1 MERAPGMSQPRRFP
15 PSPERYPF
23 FYGWVVVAVGT
34 LGVISSIPGQTM
46 GVSVFTPKLMEALR
60 LSSTQLSIAYGLGT
74 VTSGLFL
81 VRAGRLVDRFGV
93 RRAMVV
99 VSMCSALA
107 LLFLSWSGI
116 VAEGVS
122 SFLGEASHTTV
133 AMIVITLAFF
143 LLRFLGQGLSALVP
157 RVMIGKWFH
166 HRRGLAVGVS
176 GIFVSFGFGYS
187 PVFLNTLV
195 HAYGWRG
202 AYGLLAL
209 LVGVGMGFVAWAFYR
224 EQPEDFGLVKDGA
237 VPKSEEEHSGHHAV
251 RDFTVEEARRS
262 YEFWVY
268 TAGLASQGLII
279 TGLTFHIM
287 AITHEAGLSENQG
300 LSIFLPMA
308 VVSVFSNLTAGW
320 IGDRTELKYLLMVQM
335 AALTLATVSMTM
347 FGDFLWRCLVIA
359 GFGISGGL
367 WNNVMGVAW
376 ARFYGTLHLG
386 AISGQNM
393 AIMVVTTAAGPL
405 IFAASF
411 STTGSY
417 AAGLLLMACLPV
429 SFFFAAA
436 FSGNPQHRAR

>member
-1 MERAPGMSQPRRFP
+1 MSRSRRFP

-23 FYGWVVVAVGT
+23 FYGWVIVAVGT
-34 LGVISSIPGQTM
+34 LGVVSSIPGQTM
-46 GVSVFTPKLMEALR
+46 GVSVFAPRLMEALR

-74 VTSGLFL
+74 LVSGLFL

-93 RRAMVV
+93 RRAMVL
-99 VSMCSALA
+99 VSVCSGLT
-107 LLFLSWSGI
+107 LLLLSSVGI
-116 VAEGVS
+116 VAERIS
-122 SFLGEASHTTV
+122 SVLGSGTHTAV
-133 AMIVITLAFF
+133 AMIVITLGFF

-166 HRRGLAVGVS
+166 RRRGLAVGVS
-176 GIFVSFGFGYS
+176 GVLVSFGFGYA
-187 PVFLNTLV
+187 PVFFNSLV

-202 AYGLLAL
+202 AYGLLGL
-209 LVGVGMGFVAWAFYR
+209 MVGVGMGSVAWAFYR

-237 VPKSEEEHSGHHAV
+237 LPDTEEERGALHAV

-279 TGLTFHIM
+279 TGLTFHIL
-287 AITHEAGLSENQG
+287 AITREAGLSEHQG

-308 VVSVFSNLTAGW
+308 LVSVFTNMAAGW

-347 FGDFLWRCLVIA
+347 FGDFFWRSLAIV

-367 WNNVMGVAW
+367 FNNVIGVAW

-393 AIMVVTTAAGPL
+393 AIMVVTTAVGPL
-405 IFAASF
+405 LFAASF
-411 STTGSY
+411 SITGSY
-417 AAGLLLMACLPV
+417 AAGLLLTACFPV
-429 SFFFAAA
+429 SMFFAAA

>member
-1 MERAPGMSQPRRFP
+1 MSRSRRFP

-34 LGVISSIPGQTM
+34 LGVVSSIPGQTM
-46 GVSVFTPKLMEALR
+46 GVSVFAPRLMEALR
-60 LSSTQLSIAYGLGT
+60 LSSTQLSIAYGIGT
-74 VTSGLFL
+74 VASGLFL

-93 RRAMVV
+93 RRAMIFASV
-99 VSMCSALA
+99 CSALA
-107 LLFLSWSGI
+107 LLFLSSSGI

-122 SFLGEASHTTV
+122 SALGSGTHTAV
-133 AMIVITLAFF
+133 AMIVITLGFFF
-143 LLRFLGQGLSALVP
+143 LRFFGQGMSAMVP

-166 HRRGLAVGVS
+166 RRRGLAVGVS
-176 GIFVSFGFGYS
+176 GIFVSFGFGYA
-187 PVFLNTLV
+187 PVFFNSLV
-195 HAYGWRG
+195 HTYGWRG

-224 EQPEDFGLVKDGA
+224 EQPEDFGLLKDG
-237 VPKSEEEHSGHHAV
+237 SLRSTEEEHGALHAV

-268 TAGLASQGLII
+268 TLGLASQGLII

-287 AITHEAGLSENQG
+287 AITHEAGLTENQG

-308 VVSVFSNLTAGW
+308 LVSVLTNLVAGS
-320 IGDRTELKYLLMVQM
+320 IGDRTELKYLLMAQM

-347 FGDFLWRCLVIA
+347 FGDFFWRCLAIV

-367 WNNVMGVAW
+367 FNNVLGVAW

-405 IFAASF
+405 LFAASF

-417 AAGLLLMACLPV
+417 TAGLLLTACLPV
-429 SFFFAAA
+429 SMFFAAA
-436 FSGNPQHRAR
+436 FSGNPQHRLH